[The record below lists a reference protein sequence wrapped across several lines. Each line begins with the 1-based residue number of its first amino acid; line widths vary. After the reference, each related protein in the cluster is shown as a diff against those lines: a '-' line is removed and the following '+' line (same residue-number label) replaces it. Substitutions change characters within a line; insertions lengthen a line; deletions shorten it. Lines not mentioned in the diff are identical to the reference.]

1 VNAVEEEM
9 RKLLEIYEKL
19 LRSFGEQGWWPAD
32 SRLEVVV
39 GAVLTQNTN
48 WKNVEKAIE
57 NLKEEELLSWERL
70 LKVSEEKLA
79 EVIRPAGFYRLK
91 AKRLKEVLRYLSKVR
106 RPKREDLLKV
116 NGVGEETADSILLY
130 AYDTP
135 TFVVDAYTRR
145 IMERVM
151 GIEGNLKEF
160 FESNLPKDLKLF
172 KEFHALLVELGK
184 RFCKKEPSC
193 DGCPLSDICKFY
205 NERVPLK

>member
-1 VNAVEEEM
+1 M

-32 SRLEVVV
+32 TKLEVIV

-48 WKNVEKAIE
+48 WKNVEKAIK
-57 NLKEEELLSWERL
+57 NLKKERLLSWKRL
-70 LKVSEEKLA
+70 LEINGEELA
-79 EVIRPAGFYRLK
+79 RIIRPAGFYRLK

-130 AYDTP
+130 AYDIP

-145 IMERVM
+145 IMGRVM
-151 GIEGNLKEF
+151 GVKGDLKEF

-193 DGCPLSDICKFY
+193 EGCPLSDICKFY
-205 NERVPLK
+205 IERTTLK

>member
-1 VNAVEEEM
+1 M

-32 SRLEVVV
+32 TKLEVIV

-48 WKNVEKAIE
+48 WKNVERAIK
-57 NLKEEELLSWERL
+57 NLKKEGLLGWKRL
-70 LKVSEEKLA
+70 LEVSEERLA

-91 AKRLKEVLRYLSKVR
+91 AKRLKEVLGYLSRVR

-130 AYDTP
+130 AYHVP

-145 IMERVM
+145 IMGRVM
-151 GIEGNLKEF
+151 GVKGDLKEF

-193 DGCPLSDICKFY
+193 EGCPLSDICKFY
-205 NERVPLK
+205 IERATL

>member
-1 VNAVEEEM
+1 M

>member
-1 VNAVEEEM
+1 M

-32 SRLEVVV
+32 TKLEVIV

-48 WKNVEKAIE
+48 WKNVEKAIK
-57 NLKEEELLSWERL
+57 NLKKEGLLGWKRL
-70 LKVSEEKLA
+70 LEVSEERLA

-91 AKRLKEVLRYLSKVR
+91 AKRLKEVLGYLSRVR

-130 AYDTP
+130 AYHVP

-145 IMERVM
+145 IMGRVM
-151 GIEGNLKEF
+151 GVKGDLKEF

-193 DGCPLSDICKFY
+193 EGCPLSDICKFY
-205 NERVPLK
+205 IERATL

>member
-32 SRLEVVV
+32 TKLEVIV

-48 WKNVEKAIE
+48 WKNVEKAIK
-57 NLKEEELLSWERL
+57 NLKKERLLSWKRL
-70 LKVSEEKLA
+70 LEINGEELA
-79 EVIRPAGFYRLK
+79 RIIRPAGFYRLK

-130 AYDTP
+130 AYDIP

-145 IMERVM
+145 IMGRVM
-151 GIEGNLKEF
+151 GVKGDLKEF

-193 DGCPLSDICKFY
+193 EGCPLSDICKFY
-205 NERVPLK
+205 IERTTLK